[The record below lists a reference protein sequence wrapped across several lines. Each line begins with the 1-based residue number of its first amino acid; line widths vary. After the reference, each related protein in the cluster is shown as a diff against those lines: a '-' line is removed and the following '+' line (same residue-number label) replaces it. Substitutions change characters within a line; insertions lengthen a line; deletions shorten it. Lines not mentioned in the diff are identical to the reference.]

1 MLYVTDRGNHRVCVF
16 DQHSTYFREF
26 GRKSSAYFY
35 GRRFDPTCI
44 HIDHD
49 PSLSISQGTATVDS
63 LFDTDGKY
71 MCAVD
76 DRPECEVG
84 TSLQPFAFWHNC
96 GQGWLCM
103 CENNYILN
111 VSPVCTLVCL
121 VRALFLSKVLLHS
134 YYMCKL

>member
-1 MLYVTDRGNHRVCVF
+1 MCVF

-26 GRKSSAYFY
+26 GRNSSAHFY
-35 GRRFDPTCI
+35 GRHFDPTCI

-84 TSLQPFAFWHNC
+84 TSLQPLAFWHNC
-96 GQGWLCM
+96 TVDKDGC
-103 CENNYILN
+103 
-111 VSPVCTLVCL
+111 VC
-121 VRALFLSKVLLHS
+121 VRIITF
-134 YYMCKL
+134 